1 MRANKEARKRE
12 MEEMERMKAQ
22 LLEEEASISSG
33 VRKYSNVIKTG
44 WRRKQVFYLGE
55 VFVGEK
61 RIQKSLKEVGGGS
74 KYFYLGESICEWKS
88 IQKS

>member
-22 LLEEEASISSG
+22 LLEEEASILS
-33 VRKYSNVIKTG
+33 
-44 WRRKQVFYLGE
+44 
-55 VFVGEK
+55 
-61 RIQKSLKEVGGGS
+61 
-74 KYFYLGESICEWKS
+74 GESICGGES

>member
-22 LLEEEASISSG
+22 LLEEEASI
-33 VRKYSNVIKTG
+33 
-44 WRRKQVFYLGE
+44 FYLG
-55 VFVGEK
+55 G
-61 RIQKSLKEVGGGS
+61 
-74 KYFYLGESICEWKS
+74 SICGGES

>member
-22 LLEEEASISSG
+22 LLEEEASILSG
-33 VRKYSNVIKTG
+33 GK
-44 WRRKQVFYLGE
+44 

-61 RIQKSLKEVGGGS
+61 
-74 KYFYLGESICEWKS
+74 S
-88 IQKS
+88 IQMS

>member
-22 LLEEEASISSG
+22 LLEEEASILSG
-33 VRKYSNVIKTG
+33 GKYLWGRKEFKSQKKWLEEEASIFILGKVI
-44 WRRKQVFYLGE
+44 
-55 VFVGEK
+55 VGE
-61 RIQKSLKEVGGGS
+61 
-74 KYFYLGESICEWKS
+74 KS